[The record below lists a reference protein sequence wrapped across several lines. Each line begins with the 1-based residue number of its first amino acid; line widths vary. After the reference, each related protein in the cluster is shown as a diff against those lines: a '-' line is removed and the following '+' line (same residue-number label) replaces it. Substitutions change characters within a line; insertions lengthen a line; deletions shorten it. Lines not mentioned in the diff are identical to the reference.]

1 MTMESPVYRY
11 LPILACAFG
20 IMTFGA
26 MDVAMKAMAIGL
38 STYNALFWRCCAG
51 LVMAAMLYFGAGYLG
66 WGRISWPS
74 KSALRLHLVRGSVT
88 AVMAFT
94 FFFGLARTPMAQAI
108 GISFIAPLIALYLA
122 YIILGE
128 RISRASII
136 ASLLGL
142 AGVMIIITGRAGE
155 AAFTAD
161 AKLGIA
167 SILLSACLYAWN
179 LILQRQQAQIASPSE
194 IALFQ
199 NAIVVLWCLPF
210 FPFVGIG
217 FAGLLAPSMLW
228 GQSWFALAI
237 FGGFLAILSVLALS
251 WAYARAEAQA
261 LVPIEYSMFIWAA
274 LFGWIAFA
282 EPVGIAT
289 IGGTIL
295 IVSGCF
301 IAARGSVAEAKM
313 APVAESKPASP

>member
-1 MTMESPVYRY
+1 MIVKTSNRHY
-11 LPILACAFG
+11 LPILSCAFG

-26 MDVAMKAMAIGL
+26 MDVTMKALAIGL
-38 STYNALFWRCCAG
+38 TTYNALFWRCCAA
-51 LVMAAMLYFGAGYLG
+51 LVMAAALYFGGRFLG
-66 WGRISWPS
+66 FGRQSWPS
-74 KSALRLHLVRGSVT
+74 RSALRLHMVRGSVT

-122 YIILGE
+122 FIILGE
-128 RISRASII
+128 RISRAAII

-142 AGVMIIITGRAGE
+142 AGVMVIIMGRMGE

-161 AKLGIA
+161 AQLGII

-199 NAIVVLWCLPF
+199 NAIVLIWCLPF
-210 FPFVGIG
+210 FPF
-217 FAGLLAPSMLW
+217 AGVAFSQLLAPSALW
-228 GQSWFALAI
+228 GWSWLALAAL
-237 FGGFLAILSVLALS
+237 GGLLSIVSVLALS

-274 LFGWIAFA
+274 LFGWLAFA
-282 EPVGIAT
+282 EPLGIVT
-289 IGGTIL
+289 ILGTIL
-295 IVSGCF
+295 IVTGCL
-301 IAARGSVAEAKM
+301 IAARGLNPGAK
-313 APVAESKPASP
+313 AASFVE

>member
-1 MTMESPVYRY
+1 
-11 LPILACAFG
+11 
-20 IMTFGA
+20 MTFGA
-26 MDVAMKAMAIGL
+26 MDVAMKALAIGL

-51 LVMAAMLYFGAGYLG
+51 FIMSAALYFGSGYLG
-66 WGRISWPS
+66 LARISWPS
-74 KSALRLHLVRGSVT
+74 RPALKLHLVRGSVT

-94 FFFGLARTPMAQAI
+94 FFFGLARTPMAEAI

-122 YIILGE
+122 YIMLGE
-128 RISRASII
+128 RIGRAAIT

-142 AGVMIIITGRAGE
+142 AGVMLIIMGKAGE
-155 AAFTAD
+155 DAFTAD

-217 FAGLLAPSMLW
+217 FSDLLMPSALW
-228 GQSWFALAI
+228 GWSWLALAI
-237 FGGFLAILSVLALS
+237 LGGFLAILSVLALS

-274 LFGWIAFA
+274 LFGWLVFA

-295 IVSGCF
+295 IVGGCL
-301 IAARGSVAEAKM
+301 IAARGSVSEAKIT
-313 APVAESKPASP
+313 PVTE